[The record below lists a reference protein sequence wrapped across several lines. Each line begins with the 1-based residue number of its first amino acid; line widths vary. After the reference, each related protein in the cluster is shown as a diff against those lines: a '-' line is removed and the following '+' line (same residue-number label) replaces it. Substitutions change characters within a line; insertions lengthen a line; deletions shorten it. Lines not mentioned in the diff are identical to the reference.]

1 MNKKVILSVLSTALV
16 TSMATSAFAASGG
29 IYIGGK
35 VDRFYSD
42 DAFIKQNKMLVKDLY
57 DSGLE
62 NVENSVLYVN
72 WDGKAATLQELMDA
86 KLAGKEVEYKT
97 VTSEDFEKIG
107 GEEGFYAVDA
117 DGKVSTE
124 KEMQPE
130 QKPVAPGDLVVDSVS
145 ATNSKT
151 VVVKLQNAVE
161 SVDRNV
167 FTVVAKDS
175 GTKQYIQA
183 ATLSADKKE
192 VTLSFYDAL
201 KSKSTYTISYK
212 SGDKVLTKD
221 FDFVVGEVA
230 KIEAS
235 NMTIPVNSPTLLN
248 YKVLDAAGLDITA
261 DTKVDFESSIPSA
274 IDKDGKITLTTP
286 QVAFVVVSYKKADGT
301 VVKSNRITVEGTD
314 QVATKLNEF
323 TVADAKLNED
333 AWKATDFK
341 PVHMVKI
348 GQDKL
353 VSINAQDQFGNYSNN
368 PPEFESL
375 NKDILL
381 VDRTSGKLTP
391 LKAGSADVR
400 IKAGKINE
408 IVTIQVG
415 EEAKLGSI
423 SLDKNQLDVS
433 DKVTTAQT
441 VKVSLK
447 DQFNDAFTGAQVINA
462 SVKPGGE
469 DVISITA
476 SANASNGEATF
487 SITPKKAGTAVVEFS
502 AANTDKKVTLTVNVK
517 EAGVINDYAVEGF
530 KAELDKHVAENSKFK
545 LSVYGV
551 DANGT
556 ATGNP
561 IETGVTYSIFD
572 KDGREVTDYKDVAI
586 TKEVDAATLKAG
598 ETYTVKVKVGNLE
611 IYSKSLEV
619 KDSEPKP
626 AVTQIG
632 QALDVTTGDNI
643 LDKLK
648 NNYFEVTFEGK
659 VNKTAEITA
668 IKFFSDATDVVD
680 SSADFTKTINA
691 KAEGEASLVVTDL
704 KVKIGSKEYEV
715 KTHAIIDV
723 KVGAQPALSD
733 AQAVDA
739 AKKALNITFAPSE
752 TASTVANNFDLT
764 DAGLEGTSI
773 TWVSDKPAVITV
785 SGNKA
790 QVTRSTNNENVTLT
804 ATISKNGTN
813 DTKAFD
819 LTVLADTSQVLTD
832 AQAVAA
838 AKTALEI
845 TFAPSETAT
854 TVGSNFTLPTSGEE
868 GTSITWESNKPA
880 VITVAGDQATVTK
893 PSSDENVVLTA
904 TISKN
909 GVKETKTFNLT
920 VKQA

>member
-16 TSMATSAFAASGG
+16 TSMATSAFAAAGG
-29 IYIGGK
+29 VYIGGK

-42 DAFIKQNKMLVKDLY
+42 EALIKQTDKFVADLY

-62 NVENSVLYVN
+62 NVDNSVLYVN
-72 WDGKAATLQELMDA
+72 WEGKAATLKELADA
-86 KLAGKEVEYKT
+86 QKNGTEANYKT

-107 GEEGFYAVDA
+107 GEEGFYAVD
-117 DGKVSTE
+117 GQGNVSTD

-130 QKPVAPGDLVVDSVS
+130 QKPVTPGDLNVESVS
-145 ATNSKT
+145 AINSKT
-151 VVVKLQNAVE
+151 VVVKLHNAVE
-161 SVDRNV
+161 SVDRDV
-167 FTVVAKDS
+167 FTVVAKDN
-175 GTKQYIQA
+175 GTKQYIQT

-192 VTLSFYDAL
+192 VTLKFYDVL
-201 KSKSTYTISYK
+201 KSKSTYVVSYK
-212 SGDKVLTKD
+212 SGDKILTKE
-221 FDFVVGEVA
+221 FDFVVGDVA

-235 NMTIPVNSPTLLN
+235 NMNIPVDVPTLLD

-261 DTKVDFESSIPSA
+261 DTTVGFESSIPGA
-274 IDKDGKITLTTP
+274 IDLANKTIKLDTP
-286 QVAFVVVSYKKADGT
+286 QVAFVVVTYTKADGT
-301 VVKSNRITVEGTD
+301 VVKSNRITVEGTAN
-314 QVATKLNEF
+314 VATKLNDF
-323 TVADAKLNED
+323 TIADAKLAED
-333 AWKATDFK
+333 DWKATDFK
-341 PVHMVKI
+341 PVHIVKI
-348 GQDKL
+348 KQDK
-353 VSINAQDQFGNYSNN
+353 VISINAQDQFGKYSNN
-368 PPEFESL
+368 PVEFESL
-375 NKDILL
+375 NKEVLL
-381 VDRTSGKLTP
+381 VDRTSGKLIP

-469 DVISITA
+469 DVISINA
-476 SANASNGEATF
+476 SADAVKGEAAF

-517 EAGVINDYAVEGF
+517 EAGIINDYIVEGF

-556 ATGNP
+556 ATGDP
-561 IETGVTYSIFD
+561 IETGVTYTIFD
-572 KDGREVTDYKDVAI
+572 KDGKEVTDYKDVAI
-586 TKEVDAATLKAG
+586 TKEVNAATLNAG

-611 IYSKSLEV
+611 IYSKSLDV

-632 QALDVTTGDNI
+632 QALDVTAGDNI

-659 VNKTAEITA
+659 VNKTAEITG

-680 SSADFTKTINA
+680 SSAAFTNTINA
-691 KAEGEASLVVTDL
+691 KAEGKASLVVTDL

-715 KTHAIIDV
+715 KTNAIIDV
-723 KVGAQPALSD
+723 KVAAKPALSD
-733 AQAVDA
+733 AQAVEA
-739 AKKALNITFAPSE
+739 AKTALNITFAGSE
-752 TASTVANNFDLT
+752 TANTVENGFDLIT
-764 DAGLEGTSI
+764 AGLEGTSI
-773 TWVSDKPAVITV
+773 TWASDKAGVITV
-785 SGNKA
+785 NGNKA
-790 QVTRSTNNENVTLT
+790 EVTRSVDNENVTLT
-804 ATISKNGTN
+804 ATISKNGEK
-813 DTKAFD
+813 DTKEFT
-819 LTVLADTSQVLTD
+819 LTVLADDTK
-832 AQAVAA
+832 AVEADKA
-838 AKTALEI
+838 ALEI
-845 TFAPSETAT
+845 TLANSETKDAVESDF
-854 TVGSNFTLPTSGEE
+854 TVPTSGSK
-868 GTSITWESNKPA
+868 GTSITWVSSKPT
-880 VITVAGDQATVTK
+880 VISVTDGQATVTR
-893 PSSDENVVLTA
+893 PNADETVTLTA

-909 GVKETKTFNLT
+909 GVEQTKTFTLT

>member
-42 DAFIKQNKMLVKDLY
+42 DAFIKQNAMLIADLY

-72 WDGKAATLQELMDA
+72 WDGKVATLQELIDA
-86 KLAGKEVEYKT
+86 KLAGKEAEYKT

-107 GEEGFYAVDA
+107 GEEGFYAVSDK
-117 DGKVSTE
+117 GEVSTE

-130 QKPVAPGDLVVDSVS
+130 QKPVAPGDLVVDSVG

-151 VVVKLQNAVE
+151 VVVKLHNAIE
-161 SVDRNV
+161 SVDRDV

-192 VTLSFYDAL
+192 VTLNFYDPL

-235 NMTIPVNSPTLLN
+235 NMTIPVKAPTLLD

-261 DTKVDFESSIPSA
+261 DTKVEFESSIPGA
-274 IDKDGKITLTTP
+274 IDRDNKTIKLDTP
-286 QVAFVVVSYKKADGT
+286 QVAFVVVTYTKADGT
-301 VVKSNRITVEGTD
+301 VVKSNRITVEGTAN
-314 QVATKLNEF
+314 VATKLNDF
-323 TVADAKLNED
+323 TIADAKLAED
-333 AWKATDFK
+333 DWKATDFK
-341 PVHMVKI
+341 PVHIVKI
-348 GQDKL
+348 KQDK
-353 VSINAQDQFGNYSNN
+353 VISINAQDQFGKYSDN
-368 PPEFESL
+368 PAEFESL
-375 NKDILL
+375 NKDVLL
-381 VDRTSGKLTP
+381 VDRASGKLTP
-391 LKAGSADVR
+391 IKAGSADVR

-469 DVISITA
+469 DVISIDA

-487 SITPKKAGTAVVEFS
+487 SIKPKKAGTAVVEFS

-517 EAGVINDYAVEGF
+517 EAGVINDYVVEGF

-556 ATGNP
+556 ATGDP
-561 IETGVTYSIFD
+561 IETGVTYTIFD
-572 KDGREVTDYKDVAI
+572 KDGKEVTDYKDVAI
-586 TKEVDAATLKAG
+586 SKEVNAADFNAG

-611 IYSKSLEV
+611 IYSKSLDV

-632 QALDVTTGDNI
+632 QALDVTAGDNI

-659 VNKTAEITA
+659 VNKTAEITG

-680 SSADFTKTINA
+680 SSAAFTNTINA
-691 KAEGEASLVVTDL
+691 KAEGKASLVVTDL

-715 KTHAIIDV
+715 KTNAIIDV
-723 KVGAQPALSD
+723 KVAGLSD
-733 AQAVDA
+733 AQVVDN
-739 AKKALNITFAPSE
+739 ALAGLTLSFAGSE
-752 TASTVANNFDLT
+752 TIDAVESDFDLT
-764 DAGLEGTSI
+764 TQLNGTSI
-773 TWVSDKPAVITV
+773 TWASKNATVIKV
-785 SGNKA
+785 ENGNKA
-790 QVTRSTNNENVTLT
+790 KVTRQAADTDVELT
-804 ATISKNGTN
+804 ATIAKGTVTKDKTFTVKVKAAQTSVKTDAEKVADAKGTIQGLN
-813 DTKAFD
+813 LEWDTDVNTTVTKANQAISGAT
-819 LTVLADTSQVLTD
+819 LPAGVT
-832 AQAVAA
+832 AVAA
-838 AKTALEI
+838 EGTNGNAGKVVI
-845 TFAPSETAT
+845 TI
-854 TVGSNFTLPTSGEE
+854 TSGSEKD
-868 GTSITWESNKPA
+868 TSI
-880 VITVAGDQATVTK
+880 
-893 PSSDENVVLTA
+893 VLQ
-904 TISKN
+904 S
-909 GVKETKTFNLT
+909 
-920 VKQA
+920 

>member
-29 IYIGGK
+29 IYIGGN

-42 DAFIKQNKMLVKDLY
+42 EAFIKQSDKLLTDLY
-57 DSGLE
+57 SSGLKD
-62 NVENSVLYVN
+62 VENSVLYVN
-72 WDGKAATLQELMDA
+72 WEGKAATLQDFLDA
-86 KLAGKEVEYKT
+86 QKAGKEVEYKT

-117 DGKVSTE
+117 QGNVSTV

-151 VVVKLQNAVE
+151 VVVKLHNAIE
-161 SVDRNV
+161 SVDRDV

-192 VTLSFYDAL
+192 VTLNFYDPL

-235 NMTIPVNSPTLLN
+235 NMTIPVNVPTQLD
-248 YKVLDAAGLDITA
+248 YKVFDAAGLDITA
-261 DTKVDFESSIPSA
+261 DTKVEFESSIPSA
-274 IDKDGKITLTTP
+274 IDKDGKIRLTTP

-301 VVKSNRITVEGTD
+301 VVKSNRITVEGTE
-314 QVATKLNEF
+314 QVATKLNDF

-341 PVHMVKI
+341 PVHIVKI
-348 GQDKL
+348 GQNK
-353 VSINAQDQFGNYSNN
+353 VISINAQDQFGKYSDN
-368 PPEFESL
+368 PVEFESL
-375 NKDILL
+375 NKDVLL
-381 VDRTSGKLTP
+381 VDRASGKLTP
-391 LKAGSADVR
+391 IKAGSADVR

-462 SVKPGGE
+462 SVKPGGD
-469 DVISITA
+469 DVISINA
-476 SANASNGEATF
+476 SADAVNGEATF

-517 EAGVINDYAVEGF
+517 EAGVINDYVVEGF
-530 KAELDKHVAENSKFK
+530 KTELDKHVAENSKFK

-572 KDGREVTDYKDVAI
+572 KDGKEVTDYKDAAI
-586 TKEVDAATLKAG
+586 TKEVNAADLTTG

-659 VNKTAEITA
+659 VNKTAEITG
-668 IKFFSDATDVVD
+668 IKFFSDATAVVD
-680 SSADFTKTINA
+680 SSAAFTDTINP
-691 KAEGEASLVVTDL
+691 KAEGKASLVVTDL

-715 KTHAIIDV
+715 KTNAIIDV
-723 KVGAQPALSD
+723 KVSGLSD
-733 AQAVDA
+733 AQVVDN
-739 AKKALNITFAPSE
+739 ALAGLKLSFAGSE
-752 TASTVANNFDLT
+752 TIDAVESDFDLT
-764 DAGLEGTSI
+764 TQLNGTSI
-773 TWVSDKPAVITV
+773 TWASKNAAVIKV
-785 SGNKA
+785 ENGNKA
-790 QVTRSTNNENVTLT
+790 KVTRQAADTDVELT
-804 ATISKNGTN
+804 ATIAKGTVTKDKTFTVKVKAAPAQVKTDAEKVADALTLVQGLN
-813 DTKAFD
+813 LTWNTDAATTVTKANEAIA
-819 LTVLADTSQVLTD
+819 TVTLPTGVT
-832 AQAVAA
+832 AVAA
-838 AKTALEI
+838 EGTNGNAGKVVI
-845 TFAPSETAT
+845 TI
-854 TVGSNFTLPTSGEE
+854 TSGAEQD
-868 GTSITWESNKPA
+868 TSI
-880 VITVAGDQATVTK
+880 
-893 PSSDENVVLTA
+893 VLH
-904 TISKN
+904 S
-909 GVKETKTFNLT
+909 
-920 VKQA
+920 

>member
-29 IYIGGK
+29 IYIGGN

-42 DAFIKQNKMLVKDLY
+42 EAFIKQNAMLVADLY

-72 WDGKAATLQELMDA
+72 WDGKAATLQEMMDA

-107 GEEGFYAVDA
+107 GEEGFYAVSDK
-117 DGKVSTE
+117 GEVSTE

-145 ATNSKT
+145 AINSKT
-151 VVVKLQNAVE
+151 VVVKLHNAIE
-161 SVDRNV
+161 SVDRDV
-167 FTVVAKDS
+167 FTVVTKDS
-175 GTKQYIQA
+175 GTKQYIQT

-192 VTLSFYDAL
+192 VTLKFYDVL
-201 KSKSTYTISYK
+201 KSKSTYVVSYK
-212 SGDKVLTKD
+212 SGDKILTKE
-221 FDFVVGEVA
+221 FDFVVGDVA

-235 NMTIPVNSPTLLN
+235 NMNIPVGVPTLLD

-261 DTKVDFESSIPSA
+261 DTTVGFESSIPGA
-274 IDKDGKITLTTP
+274 IDRANKTIKLDTP
-286 QVAFVVVSYKKADGT
+286 QVAFVVVTYTKADGT
-301 VVKSNRITVEGTD
+301 VVKSNRITVEGTAN
-314 QVATKLNEF
+314 VATKLNDF
-323 TVADAKLNED
+323 TIADAKLAED

-341 PVHMVKI
+341 PVHIVKI
-348 GQDKL
+348 KQDK
-353 VSINAQDQFGNYSNN
+353 VISINAQDQFGKYSNN
-368 PPEFESL
+368 PVEFESL
-375 NKDILL
+375 NKEVLL
-381 VDRTSGKLTP
+381 VDRTSGKLIP
-391 LKAGSADVR
+391 LKTGSADVR

-447 DQFNDAFTGAQVINA
+447 DQFNDAFTGTQVINA
-462 SVKPGGE
+462 TVKPGGE
-469 DVISITA
+469 DVISIDQ
-476 SANASNGEATF
+476 SANAANGEATF

-517 EAGVINDYAVEGF
+517 EAGIINDYVVEGF
-530 KAELDKHVAENSKFK
+530 KAELDKHVAENAKFK

-556 ATGNP
+556 ATGDP

-572 KDGREVTDYKDVAI
+572 KDGKDVAAYKDVAI
-586 TKEVDAATLKAG
+586 SKEVNATDLNAG

-611 IYSKSLEV
+611 IYSKSLDV

-632 QALDVTTGDNI
+632 QALDVTAGDNI

-659 VNKTAEITA
+659 VNNTATIEGV
-668 IKFFSDATDVVD
+668 KFHSDYEDVVA
-680 SSADFTKTINA
+680 SSPDNFATAINA
-691 KAEGEASLVVTDL
+691 KAAGKASLVVSEL

-715 KTHAIIDV
+715 KTNAIIDV
-723 KVGAQPALSD
+723 KV
-733 AQAVDA
+733 A
-739 AKKALNITFAPSE
+739 ATPAPSDEDVVQGVVGKLTIQFAGSE
-752 TASTVANNFDLT
+752 TIDTVKSDFDLT
-764 DAGLEGTSI
+764 TAVDGTTI
-773 TWVSDKPAVITV
+773 TWASKNDTVIQV
-785 SGNKA
+785 VNGNKA
-790 QVTRSTNNENVTLT
+790 KVTRQSTDTDVELT
-804 ATISKNGTN
+804 ATITKNAVN
-813 DTKAFD
+813 ENKKFNVKVKA
-819 LTVLADTSQVLTD
+819 AEQTD
-832 AQAVAA
+832 AQKVAEAKTTINGLNITWDTDVETTVANANQAITNAGLPQGVTAVAA
-838 AKTALEI
+838 EGTNGNAGKVVI
-845 TFAPSETAT
+845 TI
-854 TVGSNFTLPTSGEE
+854 TSGVE
-868 GTSITWESNKPA
+868 TDKI
-880 VITVAGDQATVTK
+880 VIEA
-893 PSSDENVVLTA
+893 
-904 TISKN
+904 
-909 GVKETKTFNLT
+909 
-920 VKQA
+920 

>member
-29 IYIGGK
+29 IYIGGN
-35 VDRFYSD
+35 VDKFYSD
-42 DAFIKQNKMLVKDLY
+42 DAFIKQSDKLLIDLY
-57 DSGLE
+57 SSGLKD
-62 NVENSVLYVN
+62 VEKSVLYVN
-72 WDGKAATLQELMDA
+72 WEGKAATLQDFLDA
-86 KLAGKEVEYKT
+86 QKAGKDVEYKT

-107 GEEGFYAVDA
+107 GEDGFYAVDA
-117 DGKVSTE
+117 QGNVSTVKE
-124 KEMQPE
+124 KQPE
-130 QKPVAPGDLVVDSVS
+130 QKPVTPGDLVVDSVS

-235 NMTIPVNSPTLLN
+235 NMTIAVNSPTLLN

-323 TVADAKLNED
+323 TVADAKLNEA

-348 GQDKL
+348 GQEKF

-469 DVISITA
+469 DVISINP
-476 SANASNGEATF
+476 SADAVKGEATF

-530 KAELDKHVAENSKFK
+530 KAELDKYVAENSKFK

-572 KDGREVTDYKDVAI
+572 KDGKEVTDYKNVAI
-586 TKEVDAATLKAG
+586 TKEVDSATLKAG

-659 VNKTAEITA
+659 VNKTAEITG

-680 SSADFTKTINA
+680 SSATFTNAINP
-691 KAEGEASLVVTDL
+691 KAEGKASLVVTDL

-715 KTHAIIDV
+715 RTNAIIDV
-723 KVGAQPALSD
+723 KVSGLSD
-733 AQAVDA
+733 AQVVDN
-739 AKKALNITFAPSE
+739 ALAGLTLSFAGSE
-752 TASTVANNFDLT
+752 TIDAVESDFDLT
-764 DAGLEGTSI
+764 TQLNGTSI
-773 TWVSDKPAVITV
+773 TWASKNATVIKV
-785 SGNKA
+785 ENGNKA
-790 QVTRSTNNENVTLT
+790 KVTRQSADTEVELT
-804 ATISKNGTN
+804 ATI
-813 DTKAFD
+813 
-819 LTVLADTSQVLTD
+819 
-832 AQAVAA
+832 
-838 AKTALEI
+838 AK
-845 TFAPSETAT
+845 
-854 TVGSNFTLPTSGEE
+854 G
-868 GTSITWESNKPA
+868 
-880 VITVAGDQATVTK
+880 TVTK
-893 PSSDENVVLTA
+893 D
-904 TISKN
+904 
-909 GVKETKTFNLT
+909 KTFKVKVKATSAPVKTDVEKVADALT
-920 VKQA
+920 LVQGLSLKWNTDAPTTVTKANEAIATLSLPAGVTAEAAEGTGANAGKVVVTITSGSEQDTSIVLHS